1 MPVTGFK
8 VPTSTV
14 ASLIGSKGQKVG
26 DINKSSGASVSF
38 DTTHANSMFT
48 TAYIHGSEEQTR
60 IAVAIIKISVLHA
73 RAADFEPAQDEDN
86 KDLVKNV
93 EFDLNTFAVETAHC
107 AFSSQD

>member
-26 DINKSSGASVSF
+26 DINKSSGASVSV